1 MISPF
6 CFCRKDF
13 YFRRMK
19 VAIICFFI
27 CFSIKGFAQTPY
39 TSYFTGD
46 VTDVTTSTQYGICLM
61 GGATEDD
68 NAMTWFLNK
77 SGGGDIVVLRSTGT
91 NGYNSYLYS
100 GLGVTVNSVETIV
113 INSLAA
119 ANDPYVRQQLRNA
132 EAVFIAGGN
141 QNDYI
146 SYWKNTAVDSA
157 LNYLI
162 NIKHCPIGGTSAGM
176 AIQGQAY
183 FSAAVSSITSAT
195 ALQNPYGTGVTIG
208 NNDFLHNPPLNR
220 VITDTHF
227 DNPDRRG
234 RITTFLARLFQ
245 DSTQAFYGIAC
256 DEYTAVCID
265 DLGNAKV
272 FGGFPTYDDNAYFI
286 RANCNLPNSPENCS
300 TGQPLTWDRNNSALK
315 VYQIKG
321 NATAS
326 NSFNLNDWITCTG
339 GTWQNWYVTNG
350 AISYS
355 LNTSAPSCLPTAIE
369 EANHTTDLL
378 LYPNPVNSILKISS
392 NEIPKK
398 ILVYNSIGLFVAEE
412 KAMQELDFSDYAN
425 GMYLVKIELEGKSE
439 TKVQKII
446 VKH

>member
-1 MISPF
+1 
-6 CFCRKDF
+6 
-13 YFRRMK
+13 MK
-19 VAIICFFI
+19 YIFLALLNLSIICY
-27 CFSIKGFAQTPY
+27 GQTPY
-39 TSYFTGD
+39 TSYFLGD
-46 VTDVTTSTQYGICLM
+46 VTDVTTTTQYGLCLM

-77 SGGGDIVVLRSTGT
+77 SGGGDIVVLRATGT
-91 NGYNSYLYS
+91 NGYNSYLFS

-119 ANDPYVRQQLRNA
+119 ANDPYVRQQIRNA

-141 QNDYI
+141 QFDYI

-162 NIKHCPIGGTSAGM
+162 NTKLCPIGGTSAGM

-183 FSAAVSSITSAT
+183 YSAAVSSITSAT
-195 ALQNPYGTGVTIG
+195 ALSDPYHAAVTIG
-208 NNDFLHNPPLNR
+208 NNDFLHNPSLNR

-234 RITTFLARLFQ
+234 RLSVFLARLFQ
-245 DSTQAFYGIAC
+245 DSTQSFFGIAC

-265 DLGNAKV
+265 NLGIAKV

-286 RANCNLPNSPENCS
+286 QANCTLPNGPENCS
-300 TGQPLTWDRNNSALK
+300 AGQPLTWNRNSAALK

-321 NATAS
+321 DINAN
-326 NSFNLNDWITCTG
+326 NSFNLNDWITCSG
-339 GTWQNWYVTNG
+339 GSWQNWYVNSG
-350 AISYS
+350 VISYS
-355 LNTSAPSCLPTAIE
+355 LNTSAPNCLPTGIRQVEKQEGSFLA
-369 EANHTTDLL
+369 
-378 LYPNPVNSILKISS
+378 PNPVSS
-392 NEIPKK
+392 TLFIGLEGVSKK
-398 ILVYNSIGLFVAEE
+398 ITIYNAIGKLVFEGWASHEI
-412 KAMQELDFSDYAN
+412 DFTNYTD
-425 GMYLVKIELEGKSE
+425 GMYYVKIETENNES
-439 TKVQKII
+439 KVQKVI

>member
-1 MISPF
+1 
-6 CFCRKDF
+6 
-13 YFRRMK
+13 MK
-19 VAIICFFI
+19 VSIICFFI
-27 CFSIKGFAQTPY
+27 CFSVYGFAQTPY

-46 VTDVTTSTQYGICLM
+46 VNDVTTSTQYGICLM

-77 SGGGDIVVLRSTGT
+77 SGGGDIVVIRATGS
-91 NGYNSYLYS
+91 NGYNSYLFS

-132 EAVFIAGGN
+132 EAVFIAGGD
-141 QNDYI
+141 QYDYV

-162 NIKHCPIGGTSAGM
+162 NVKHCPIGGTSAGM

-195 ALQNPYGTGVTIG
+195 ALSNPYSAGVTIG

-227 DNPDRRG
+227 DSPDRRG
-234 RITTFLARLFQ
+234 RLSVFLARLFQ

-265 DLGNAKV
+265 DLGIAKV

-286 RANCNLPNSPENCS
+286 QANCMLPNSPENCS
-300 TGQPLTWDRNNSALK
+300 NGQPLIWNRNNAALK

-321 NATAS
+321 DANAT
-326 NSFNLNDWITCTG
+326 NSFDLNDWTTCSG
-339 GTWQNWYVTNG
+339 GTWQNWYVING

-355 LNTSAPSCLPTAIE
+355 LNTSGPSCLPTSMDEI
-369 EANHTTDLL
+369 NQNTDFL

-392 NEIPKK
+392 NAIPKK
-398 ILVYNSIGLFVAEE
+398 IIVYNSNGLLVAEE
-412 KAMQELDFSDYAN
+412 KTLQKLDFSDYAN
-425 GMYLVKIELEGKSE
+425 GMYFVKIELEGNSE